1 MENKTFEILN
11 LFIISTFIIFSI
23 IVFVFFLIFRFKK
36 KQLAISNTLKIMQL
50 NHDNQLLTYQIEIQ
64 ENTFTEISREIHDNI
79 SLSLTL
85 AKLNLNTLDLDK
97 NHSLNEKINYSID
110 LISKSLVDLNN
121 LSKSLDGD
129 LIEKFGLIAALQNEI
144 AKINKIGTLH
154 ILFEIKGKDR
164 YFEHHVELAIYR
176 IIQEAIKNCMTHS
189 KATTANVTIDFKEH
203 SVLLEFSDNG
213 IGFNTE
219 SQTNEKISS
228 GIKNMNNRAKLINGK
243 IEINSVVGSGTKIKL
258 EIPIISLNEK

>member
-79 SLSLTL
+79 SLSVTL

-154 ILFEIKGKDR
+154 ISFEIKGEDR

-258 EIPIISLNEK
+258 EIPIISLNDK

>member
-1 MENKTFEILN
+1 
-11 LFIISTFIIFSI
+11 
-23 IVFVFFLIFRFKK
+23 
-36 KQLAISNTLKIMQL
+36 MQL
-50 NHDNQLLTYQIEIQ
+50 NHENQLLTYQIEIQ

-97 NHSLNEKINYSID
+97 NHILNEKINYSID

-154 ILFEIKGKDR
+154 ISFEIKGKDR
-164 YFEHHVELAIYR
+164 YFEHNVELAIYR

-203 SVLLEFSDNG
+203 IVLLEISDNG

-219 SQTNEKISS
+219 SQTNGKISS
-228 GIKNMNNRAKLINGK
+228 GIKNMNNRAKLINSK

-258 EIPIISLNEK
+258 EIPIISLNDK

>member
-85 AKLNLNTLDLDK
+85 AKLNLNTLDLDN

-154 ILFEIKGKDR
+154 IIFEIKGKDR

-219 SQTNEKISS
+219 SQTNKKISS

>member
-1 MENKTFEILN
+1 
-11 LFIISTFIIFSI
+11 
-23 IVFVFFLIFRFKK
+23 
-36 KQLAISNTLKIMQL
+36 MQL
-50 NHDNQLLTYQIEIQ
+50 NHENQLLTYQIEIQ

-85 AKLNLNTLDLDK
+85 SKLNLNTLDLDK
-97 NHSLNEKINYSID
+97 NLSLNEKINYSID

-154 ILFEIKGKDR
+154 IIFEIKGKDR

-203 SVLLEFSDNG
+203 SVLLEISDNG
-213 IGFNTE
+213 IGFNRE
-219 SQTNEKISS
+219 SQINGKISS

-243 IEINSVVGSGTKIKL
+243 TEINSVVGSGTKIKL
-258 EIPIISLNEK
+258 EIPIISLNDK